1 LSRPLDPFWLVP
13 SDTAPKL
20 QPTNGAVGGGTLSE
34 KTTVN
39 DSLVRAGVN
48 FKFNL

>member
-1 LSRPLDPFWLVP
+1 MFGTRGAAFTNVRTNVTLNG
-13 SDTAPKL
+13 TI
-20 QPTNGAVGGGTLSE
+20 NGAAGGGTLSE
-34 KTTVN
+34 KATLN